1 MQIFSTIDRFYHNF
15 LSSERRT
22 DGMTWVKLPS

>member
-1 MQIFSTIDRFYHNF
+1 MQNFSTIDRFYHNL

-22 DGMTWVKLPS
+22 DGMT